1 MTCISCLAQYEHTSP
16 QKWLISFFGAFMA
29 SVAIYAG
36 LLLQSWLMF
45 IFLGLVVPV
54 AIAHA
59 IACFSKLK
67 LVGIK
72 GMLRARGL

>member
-1 MTCISCLAQYEHTSP
+1 
-16 QKWLISFFGAFMA
+16 MA

-45 IFLGLVVPV
+45 IFLGLVVPA